1 MFLYFCILK
10 KSEFILKL
18 QKGMNIKPKTTPI
31 YQTSVFTFDDLNEL
45 EAYFE
50 QPTQSYFYSRM
61 GNPNSDELAAEVC
74 KLEGGAGAV
83 ATSSGMA
90 AILTA
95 ILTYCQAGDHILCAE
110 EIYGGSVALI
120 TKELSRMD
128 ISVTYVPMENIYQL
142 QDYSK
147 DNTRLLL
154 TETISNPL
162 IKVLDLHKLAEICRQ
177 LNMKLV
183 VDNTFASPILTKPL
197 ELGADIS
204 VHSVTKYLSGHSDV
218 TAGVV
223 IAANAEDAARTNQIV
238 ITWGLNLSPMESWLA
253 VRGLKTL
260 RLRIKQHSANALEV
274 AKYLHQHPKVKKV
287 YYPGLETHADH
298 ALAAMQGNKLYG
310 GMLSFCLQDDTDTV
324 NKFMQALKHIP
335 FAPSLAGVRTS
346 ISYPL
351 KTSHRALT
359 PEQQQKLGISIG
371 LIRFSAGIEETEE
384 LIVDLQ
390 QALDQI

>member
-1 MFLYFCILK
+1 
-10 KSEFILKL
+10 
-18 QKGMNIKPKTTPI
+18 MNIKPKITPI
-31 YQTSVFTFDDLNEL
+31 YQTSVFTFDDLNDL
-45 EAYFE
+45 EGYFE

-61 GNPNSDELAAEVC
+61 GNPNSDELASEVC
-74 KLEGGAGAV
+74 TLEGGAGAV

-120 TKELSRMD
+120 SNELNRVG
-128 ISVTYVPMENIYQL
+128 ITVTYVPMENIYRL
-142 QDYSK
+142 QDYTQT
-147 DNTRLLL
+147 NTRLLL
-154 TETISNPL
+154 TETITNPL
-162 IKVLDLHKLAEICRQ
+162 IKVIDLHRLANCCRQ
-177 LNMKLV
+177 SGLKLV
-183 VDNTFASPILTKPL
+183 VDNTFASPIITRPL
-197 ELGADIS
+197 LLGADMA

-223 IAANAEDAARTNQIV
+223 VSANTQDAARASQIV

-260 RLRIKQHSANALEV
+260 RLRIKQHAANALEV
-274 AKYLHQHPKVKKV
+274 ARFLQQHSKVKKV
-287 YYPGLETHADH
+287 YYPGLESHPDH
-298 ALAAMQGNKLYG
+298 ALAKKQGNELYG
-310 GMLSFCLQDDTDTV
+310 GMLSFCLQDHTDTV
-324 NKFMQALKHIP
+324 NKFMRALRNIP

-346 ISYPL
+346 VSYPL

-359 PEQQQKLGISIG
+359 PEKQQQMGITVG

-384 LIVDLQ
+384 LIADLK
-390 QALDQI
+390 QALEQI